1 MTPLTCHQAPTSSDL
16 FPLNKLKSIV
26 VNTQTPQLYLK
37 ASSHTESR
45 ATRARHT
52 PKGKANKG
60 TANYSH
66 TEYERERERKKTN
79 PRFPG
84 SSGLWSAS
92 SFSTVSFLFCN
103 LLFLFLQIW
112 DAVLFL
118 FFFAGCRFV
127 CLWVGSFWSFFFCW
141 WKFRWEMWGWEV
153 FRIRF
158 SFSLFS
164 RQTNVGLLLLL
175 L

>member
-127 CLWVGSFWSFFFCW
+127 CLWVGSFWSFFFLLVEIPMGKFDGQFW
-141 WKFRWEMWGWEV
+141 WENSMG
-153 FRIRF
+153 
-158 SFSLFS
+158 
-164 RQTNVGLLLLL
+164 NVGMGGFSN
-175 L
+175 